1 MEYDINERIK
11 KIRNH
16 YKLSQASFANRLGVS
31 RGVIQNI
38 DDKVTTPKPLII
50 NLICKE
56 FPIDP
61 YWLETG
67 DGDNMFLPEGK
78 DDLIQNFLM
87 DVLSEEEDAFKR
99 RFIEMLSALD
109 DDGWIFLES
118 TLKSIYPKE
127 AKEKEQDS

>member
-67 DGDNMFLPEGK
+67 NGDNMFLPEGK

-99 RFIEMLSALD
+99 RFIEMLANLD
-109 DDGWIFLES
+109 ETGWIMLEKTIDS
-118 TLKSIYPKE
+118 LSPK
-127 AKEKEQDS
+127 KKTEKEQD